1 MHQKSEGI
9 VLRAVKCANGTT
21 ILDLYTSAMG
31 RMQCSI
37 GKRGRTHSSGYGMAT
52 MPLSILDIE
61 CEVHHSAPI
70 QRLKEWKLAYTPTE
84 LPFHP
89 FKGSIALF
97 VAELLLRTVYEQEAN
112 AALFAFIKQSVIAL
126 DQCQRGVANFHL
138 VFLMHLAHF
147 LGIYPNLTSYEEG
160 KLFHLEEAEFITT
173 TVSEGNSLYLAE
185 GDAKALV
192 QLARL
197 SYRTM
202 YLFAM
207 NREQRNRS
215 LALMMDSY
223 RIHLPGMGELRSI
236 EVLQQLSV

>member
-1 MHQKSEGI
+1 MHQKSEGV
-9 VLRAVKCANGTT
+9 VLRAVKCTNGTT

-37 GKRGRTHSSGYGMAT
+37 GKRGGAHNKGYGMTT
-52 MPLSILDIE
+52 MPLSVLNIE
-61 CEVHHSAPI
+61 YEVHHTAPI
-70 QRLKEWKLAYTPTE
+70 QRLKEWRLAYTPTE
-84 LPFHP
+84 TPFHP

-112 AALFAFIKQSVIAL
+112 PTLFAFIKQSVIAL

-147 LGIYPNLTSYEEG
+147 LGIYPNLTTYEEG
-160 KLFHLEEAEFITT
+160 KLFHLEEAEFIATT
-173 TVSEGNSLYLAE
+173 LSEGNPLYLGTAE
-185 GDAKALV
+185 AKALV

-202 YLFAM
+202 HLFAM

-215 LALMMDSY
+215 LALMMDYY

-236 EVLQQLSV
+236 EILQQLFV